1 MVVGSCCDLL
11 DLYRTHLH
19 CNIWIFQSFLRA
31 SDGSLAFRSFPC
43 QGQNSE
49 RPAANKS
56 ARYLLSLKDGTRRFL
71 PMRIL
76 SNRTHVT
83 LLHTLASLL
92 AAPSVLFS
100 TRIPEAASAISQTI
114 EVMRLSV
121 SRGTSPAPSCLATG
135 SNWYLSSGCSERYLS
150 SN

>member
-1 MVVGSCCDLL
+1 
-11 DLYRTHLH
+11 
-19 CNIWIFQSFLRA
+19 
-31 SDGSLAFRSFPC
+31 
-43 QGQNSE
+43 
-49 RPAANKS
+49 
-56 ARYLLSLKDGTRRFL
+56 
-71 PMRIL
+71 MRIL

-121 SRGTSPAPSCLATG
+121 TEGARVPLLLAWPPAPTG
-135 SNWYLSSGCSERYLS
+135 T
-150 SN
+150 